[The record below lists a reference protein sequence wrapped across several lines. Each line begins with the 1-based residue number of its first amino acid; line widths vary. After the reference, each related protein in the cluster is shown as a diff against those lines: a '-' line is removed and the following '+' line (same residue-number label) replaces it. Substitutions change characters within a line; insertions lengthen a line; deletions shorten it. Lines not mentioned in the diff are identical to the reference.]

1 MEENRIRE
9 ELEETLDSQDL
20 KYSLDVDVEEDD
32 YITISVSYQGDS
44 LPRLGEKL
52 DELLERDYDI
62 EIGEVKPE
70 PDLPNKRSQT
80 FNLRPLDRE

>member
-32 YITISVSYQGDS
+32 YITVSVSYQGES
-44 LPRLGEKL
+44 LPRLGKKL

-62 EIGEVKPE
+62 EIGEVKSE
-70 PDLPNKRSQT
+70 PDLPNTRSQT
-80 FNLRPLDRE
+80 FTLRPLDQE